1 MRTHK
6 HCGTAAL
13 IGAEIWLRSSKRV
26 HKKKKKKKWQRGKK
40 KKKVAGFKII
50 NISVRKIV
58 S

>member
-6 HCGTAAL
+6 HCGNAAL
-13 IGAEIWLRSSKRV
+13 IGAEIWLRSSERV
-26 HKKKKKKKWQRGKK
+26 QKKKVAKRE